1 MGLYQLLTDPG
12 VFQFYKSPNDQ
23 KNLGFGESNQPYIVT
38 PTPDQVKFLKPIKYE
53 KSTKQIVGFGLF
65 TGAQTIGE
73 KSNLGP
79 YLGSLFA
86 SLPNQV
92 RYNPKSWGPD
102 FLWRGNLFGILRAY
116 DDTIRLSKYFTDLK
130 GSGPLFTIKQNLLSA
145 EAVKTE
151 SSRGTA
157 YAGGFLNEGIYSPTS
172 TIAQAASGF
181 LGVFLNKQG
190 LDPTGLVPQL
200 AINTYQNSIYTRQF
214 KDNTLQENR
223 LVALTEKSAKTFVGP
238 IPNTNIFPGY
248 GIIPNDDVLIR
259 YTGGPG
265 SVYGIGVT
273 NIKYATDNTGK
284 NPLKVLSTKNNLRNL
299 FPSSTQYVPIPIT
312 WDRAQL
318 LDIPDLPSLS
328 ETPTR
333 EDFRL
338 PILTAGS
345 IGQTTFLSRSPSYN
359 LNATNASGS
368 STTGNIE
375 KRINYRNPSARGNRS
390 NYIKGKIDLQTGRLM
405 GPSDLINAIPIY
417 QSNVATTNPIA
428 KDLIDFRIGIYNNT
442 TAGVKDQ
449 DIQLNWLHFRVFLD
463 DFSDSYG
470 SDWKSIEYMG
480 RGEKFYR
487 YGGFKRDI
495 SIAFTVA
502 VASKEEL
509 IPIYKKL
516 NYLASSIAPFYS
528 KNGFMSGNLS
538 RITLGG
544 WLFEQPGFIS
554 SVDLSIPEES
564 PWETKVPIG
573 DETDQYVDQLP
584 HIVNVKMKFTPIH
597 KFRPQ
602 IQSISN
608 TYFNPSDLNPDNL
621 IYKTFTTSKERYI
634 ALEDLTG
641 KNNYDND
648 VTPPPP
654 APTTALTPQAVN
666 EITPGQTIQ
675 LAPQYNSSPFQPSQ
689 NQLYSQ

>member
-1 MGLYQLLTDPG
+1 MGIYQLLTDPG
-12 VFQFYKSPNDQ
+12 IFQFYKSPNDQ

-53 KSTKQIVGFGLF
+53 KSTKQIVGGLF
-65 TGAQTIGE
+65 SGFDVIGE

-79 YLGSLFA
+79 YLGSIFA

-92 RYNPKSWGPD
+92 RYNSKSWGPD

-116 DDTIRLSKYFTDLK
+116 DDTVRLTKYFTDLK
-130 GSGPLFTIKQNLLSA
+130 SFSGPLFIIKQNLLSA

-181 LGVFLNKQG
+181 LGIFLNKQG
-190 LDPTGLVPQL
+190 LDPTGLAPQL
-200 AINTYQNSIYTRQF
+200 TINTYQDSIYTRQF
-214 KDNTLQENR
+214 RRNDLQENR
-223 LVALTEKSAKTFVGP
+223 LVALTEKSSKTFAGP
-238 IPNTNIFPGY
+238 IPNSNLFSGY
-248 GIIPNDDVLIR
+248 SIIPNNDVLIR

-265 SVYGIGVT
+265 SVYGIGLT
-273 NIKYATDNTGK
+273 KIRYATDNTGK
-284 NPLKVLSTKNNLRNL
+284 NPLKVLATTKDLDSLYLGITQGPKST
-299 FPSSTQYVPIPIT
+299 TPIPIT
-312 WDRAQL
+312 WDRETL
-318 LDIPDLPSLS
+318 LSVPDSSPLS
-328 ETPTR
+328 ETETK
-333 EDFRL
+333 EDFRKTL
-338 PILTAGS
+338 LTPS
-345 IGQTTFLSRSPSYN
+345 TPPGQQIFLSTSPSYN

-390 NYIKGKIDLQTGRLM
+390 NYITGKTDLQTGRLM
-405 GPSDLINAIPIY
+405 GPSDLINAVPIY
-417 QSNVATTNPIA
+417 QSPTVTNNPLT

-442 TAGVKDQ
+442 TIGVAGQ

-470 SDWKSIEYMG
+470 SDWKSIDYMG

-487 YGGFKRDI
+487 YEGFKRDI

-538 RITLGG
+538 RITVGG

-554 SVDLSIPEES
+554 SVDLSIPEDS

-602 IQSISN
+602 IQTLENGDIKPN
-608 TYFNPSDLNPDNL
+608 NFTPDNL
-621 IYKTFTTSKERYI
+621 TQQTYVSGQERFI
-634 ALEDLTG
+634 ALEDTTNLS
-641 KNNYDND
+641 NYDNTSPLP
-648 VTPPPP
+648 TPFP
-654 APTTALTPQAVN
+654 AQ
-666 EITPGQTIQ
+666 
-675 LAPQYNSSPFQPSQ
+675 SSQQQ
-689 NQLYSQ
+689 NQIDFATQGEMSDNNPLNSYYDPNF